1 MASDAAVSRR
11 LWGVSF
17 KPSAAAAGS
26 KLSRRKL
33 RFLSGV
39 EFAEGKRVQMTL
51 FVPDNQGV
59 HPKRSLGSVL
69 CAPGGLSP
77 ATLPPW
83 CFFRVGAGY
92 P

>member
-39 EFAEGKRVQMTL
+39 EFADGKTSFRGSGKVQSPHAAT
-51 FVPDNQGV
+51 
-59 HPKRSLGSVL
+59 RS
-69 CAPGGLSP
+69 
-77 ATLPPW
+77 
-83 CFFRVGAGY
+83 RERE
-92 P
+92 

>member
-39 EFAEGKRVQMTL
+39 EFADGKTSFAAAAKSSLRTRRPARASVG
-51 FVPDNQGV
+51 DA
-59 HPKRSLGSVL
+59 RSREAGSDPSVSNTHFLGT
-69 CAPGGLSP
+69 A
-77 ATLPPW
+77 
-83 CFFRVGAGY
+83 
-92 P
+92 